1 MTIASI
7 NTTLS
12 IGSFYYILLFG
23 FFIIRILAI
32 YTNEYT
38 IKLTEIE
45 LLSFALYVL
54 LATITY
60 YVTGLQN
67 VSFKRNTNVILG
79 SYSIGLIV
87 IYIWK
92 KLENSFPLRKD
103 MSDSLYFSV
112 SGLLF
117 LITTLLTTYTVGVV
131 YTNSLVSYILYVC
144 IVFVCY
150 TLLIF
155 TKRKEWSEA
164 DGTTPEPCQS
174 TDNDGDDGGG
184 SNTDNVD
191 NITLKNKYEC
201 NQKQYK
207 HGCCPH
213 DSNLVVKNDTFG
225 SNCRILQKQVLN
237 KNYGIIF
244 WILSLLFVYGSL
256 AENRGFDG
264 MEYIT
269 LAWNMFLLGMF
280 SSFSAIYKV
289 EYPLKTVTYN
299 LYPIVDECK
308 KNEGDGYC
316 HTHYGDDFKCN
327 AKTDRCD
334 YVSDV

>member
-7 NTTLS
+7 NTSLS
-12 IGSFYYILLFG
+12 IGGFYYILLFG

-32 YTNEYT
+32 YTNEYVL
-38 IKLTEIE
+38 KLTDIE
-45 LLSFALYVL
+45 LLSFSIYITLS
-54 LATITY
+54 TIAY

-67 VSFKRNTNVILG
+67 VSFKRNKNVMLG
-79 SYSIGLIV
+79 CYSAGLIS

-92 KLENSFPLRKD
+92 KLENKFPLHQD

-117 LITTLLTTYTVGVV
+117 LITTLITTYTVGVV
-131 YTNSLVSYILYVC
+131 YTDSLVIYIIYVC
-144 IVFVCY
+144 IVFACY
-150 TLLIF
+150 VLLVF
-155 TKRKEWSEA
+155 TKRKELSEA
-164 DGTTPEPCQS
+164 DGTIPSNGCEQS
-174 TDNDGDDGGG
+174 DSPLEKN
-184 SNTDNVD
+184 S
-191 NITLKNKYEC
+191 IKLKYKYEC

-213 DSNLVVKNDTFG
+213 DSGLVVKNDAFG
-225 SNCRILQKQVLN
+225 SNCRILQRQVLN

-244 WILSLLFVYGSL
+244 WILSLLFVYGSI
-256 AENRGFDG
+256 AENRGFVG
-264 MEYIT
+264 IEYIT

-308 KNEGDGYC
+308 KNGGDGYC
-316 HTHYGDDFKCN
+316 ETHYGENFKCN

-334 YVSDV
+334 YNIAK

>member
-1 MTIASI
+1 MAIASI
-7 NTTLS
+7 NTSLS
-12 IGSFYYILLFG
+12 MGSFYYILLFG

-38 IKLTEIE
+38 LKLTEIE
-45 LLSFALYVL
+45 LLSFALYIL
-54 LATITY
+54 LSTITY

-79 SYSIGLIV
+79 SYSIGLIF

-92 KLENSFPLRKD
+92 KLENTFPLRKD
-103 MSDSLYFSV
+103 MSDNLYFSV

-131 YTNSLVSYILYVC
+131 YTDSLVSYILYVC
-144 IVFVCY
+144 IIFACY
-150 TLLIF
+150 LLLIF
-155 TKRKEWSEA
+155 TKRNELSEA
-164 DGTTPEPCQS
+164 DGTIQDSCSNGE
-174 TDNDGDDGGG
+174 DDGVDDGVDDD
-184 SNTDNVD
+184 SNAD

-213 DSNLVVKNDTFG
+213 DNNLVVKNDAFG

-256 AENRGFDG
+256 AENRGFG
-264 MEYIT
+264 GIEYIT

-299 LYPIVDECK
+299 LYPIVDKCK
-308 KNEGDGYC
+308 KHDGNSYC
-316 HTHYGDDFKCN
+316 ETHYGENFKCN

-334 YVSDV
+334 YVSNV